1 MAKILRALFSPE
13 VSCAAAALVFGAAW
27 MKPEFIGTEAFPGL
41 IFFYFFELLLFLHE
55 AGFAMAASS
64 RSREVFGSVRH
75 AVFYVYGIAALV
87 LNATLGSLWPLVLFL
102 ARALPLW
109 LAPGINFETLT
120 DEDEEWFDLRAV
132 RYGVLPLLLWG
143 ESFFLGHIMSGGS
156 GGITREIA
164 AQTSDRMSEIVKW
177 FKPETIAPLIIAGAV
192 YYSLLLLGHLF
203 FLGDEGLF
211 MTYLRRSGR
220 LKHIK

>member
-13 VSCAAAALVFGAAW
+13 VSCAAAALAFGAAW
-27 MKPEFIGTEAFPGL
+27 MKPEFIGTEALPGL
-41 IFFYFFELLLFLHE
+41 IFFFFFELLLFLHE

-75 AVFYVYGIAALV
+75 GVFFAYGIAALG

-102 ARALPLW
+102 TRALPLW

-120 DEDEEWFDLRAV
+120 EAEEEWFDLRAV
-132 RYGVLPLLLWG
+132 RYGFFPLLLWG
-143 ESFFLGHIMSGGS
+143 DSVFLGYIMSGAS

-164 AQTSDRMSEIVKW
+164 VQTSDRMSEIVKW

-192 YYSLLLLGHLF
+192 YYVLLLLAHLF
-203 FLGDEGLF
+203 LLGDEGLF
-211 MTYLRRSGR
+211 MTYLRRHGH
-220 LKHIK
+220 LKPIR